1 MITNDM
7 TKQEQAAHE
16 CRPSAE
22 QQQNRA
28 AALWAGRGSKSTPR
42 HGGCRKVLLQVILSV
57 KGHRLH
63 FLFKAHKRFS
73 TLSGNN
79 NENLMTT
86 LSIFKWHAIERAERG
101 SSRMPPSKTRNDF
114 RARTRPMY
122 ACHGRRFV
130 AYQSPRTR

>member
-1 MITNDM
+1 M
-7 TKQEQAAHE
+7 TKQEQAEHE

-28 AALWAGRGSKSTPR
+28 AALWAGRRSKIAPG

-63 FLFKAHKRFS
+63 FLFKAHKKSS
-73 TLSGNN
+73 TLAGNK

-86 LSIFKWHAIERAERG
+86 LSILKRHEIERGPAGCRSQKHEIISGPARG
-101 SSRMPPSKTRNDF
+101 RCMHATVGDS
-114 RARTRPMY
+114 
-122 ACHGRRFV
+122 
-130 AYQSPRTR
+130 